1 MQGARWVQTELLD
14 RYPRANVR
22 VYAVWF
28 NMYEGDSR
36 ARWRGELMPDRRV
49 EHFWDERRL
58 LGRQYYEDLSRLAG
72 RRAPGTK
79 ETEGQILW
87 DAYLLY
93 PPGATWEGGRTNVIS
108 WGRTIL
114 LTKHTLQRDFVKYAA
129 RSAVR

>member
-1 MQGARWVQTELLD
+1 MQTELLE

-36 ARWRGELMPDRRV
+36 ARWRRDLMPDSRV
-49 EHFWDERRL
+49 EHFWDEGRA
-58 LGRQYYEDLSRLAG
+58 LGLRYFDDLARLAG
-72 RRAPGTK
+72 RRAANTK
-79 ETEGQILW
+79 ETEGKVLW

-93 PPGATWEGGRTNVIS
+93 PTGATWDGSRTNVIS

-114 LTKHTLQRDFVKYAA
+114 LTRDTLQRDFVKYAA
-129 RSAVR
+129 RGAGR

>member
-1 MQGARWVQTELLD
+1 MQTELLE

-36 ARWRGELMPDRRV
+36 ARWRRELMPDSRV
-49 EHFWDERRL
+49 EHFWDEGRV
-58 LGRQYYEDLSRLAG
+58 LGRRYFGDLARLAS
-72 RRAPGTK
+72 RQAPRTK
-79 ETEGQILW
+79 ATEGQVLW

-93 PPGATWEGGRTNVIS
+93 PAGATWEGSRTDVIS

-114 LTKHTLQRDFVKYAA
+114 LTRDTLQRDFAKYATRGAA
-129 RSAVR
+129 R

>member
-1 MQGARWVQTELLD
+1 MQTELLD

-36 ARWRGELMPDRRV
+36 ARWRRELMPDRRV
-49 EHFWDERRL
+49 EHFWDEGRL
-58 LGRQYYEDLSRLAG
+58 LGLRYYGDLARLAG
-72 RRAPGTK
+72 RRASGTK
-79 ETEGQILW
+79 DTEGRILW

-93 PPGATWEGGRTNVIS
+93 PSGAKWDAGRTNVIS

-114 LTKHTLQRDFVKYAA
+114 LTRETLQRDFVKYAA
-129 RSAVR
+129 RSAGR